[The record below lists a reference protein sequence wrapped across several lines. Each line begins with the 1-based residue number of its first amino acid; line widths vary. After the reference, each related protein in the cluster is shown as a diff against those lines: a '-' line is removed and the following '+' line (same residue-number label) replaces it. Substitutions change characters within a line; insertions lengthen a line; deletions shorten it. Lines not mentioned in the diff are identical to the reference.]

1 MSRFIAVVISCLM
14 YSSLMGQSHK
24 NPSDSSIL
32 FFKWDIVNKEKGS
45 LMYLD
50 VPYRV
55 TDLNYVSLTVAKP
68 QKKSRPNFISI
79 ALPSNINKEKGL
91 FLSFIDNLTDTN
103 NNRKPIKASF
113 TETNKETYIVRFFD
127 GYSLDKKTDIFSKF
141 LKNRYLILTFY
152 SKNNKSKNVI
162 IGLFNFK
169 WQYQDLL

>member
-1 MSRFIAVVISCLM
+1 MYRFTAFVISCLM
-14 YSSLMGQSHK
+14 YSSLMSQSHK

-32 FFKWDIVNKEKGS
+32 FFKWDIVKKEKGS

-50 VPYRV
+50 VPYKI
-55 TDLNYVSLTVAKP
+55 TNLNYVSLTVAKSI
-68 QKKSRPNFISI
+68 KKSRPNFISI

-91 FLSFIDNLTDTN
+91 FLSFIDNLTDTH

-127 GYSLDKKTDIFSKF
+127 GYSLDKDIFSKF
-141 LKNRYLILTFY
+141 LQNRYLMLSFY

-169 WQYQDLL
+169 WQYQDLP